1 MFIGRDKELKLLEE
15 KYSAKTAQLVVIYGR
30 RRIGKSALVDH
41 FLQGKSHYLKFEGLE
56 NEDTKTQIEEFVR
69 SLAKQLRDPG
79 LAALRFDSW
88 SDLFT
93 YLTEKIF
100 NSTQRKIIFLDEFQ
114 WLAVKQSKLVSLMKY
129 YWDNHWKQQNI
140 MLILCGSVA
149 SYMIRRVIKSKA
161 LYGRINLEILLR
173 QLQPNQST
181 KLFQAKRNPEET
193 LKYLL
198 VFGGVPK
205 YLEEINLKQ
214 SFKQNIN
221 RLCFDK
227 AGFLFNESER
237 IFYSQFKE
245 TKIYKS
251 IINFLQASP
260 HSFLEI
266 SQKLNFKSGGGL
278 KLYLDNLEDAEMI
291 RSFIPFAAGAKSKSK
306 KYKLS
311 DEFLVFY
318 YKFIQ
323 PYEKDIK
330 ESCQHDWF
338 GLTVEKQW
346 QSWLGFAFERFCL
359 KHAYYLAE
367 RMGFS
372 CEFLGATPY
381 FRKEDKAFQID
392 LIYKRADKVIVL
404 CEVKYHNQAI
414 NSKIIPE
421 IERKIALLPIPQDHS
436 LEKALITVNGID
448 DALRNSEYFDYVL
461 DVKDILDLK

>member
-1 MFIGRDKELKLLEE
+1 MFIGREKELKLLEE

-30 RRIGKSALVDH
+30 RRVGKSALVNQ
-41 FLQGKSHYLKFEGLE
+41 FLDEKPNCLKFEGLE
-56 NEDTKTQIEEFVR
+56 NEDTQTQIENFIQ
-69 SLAKQLRDPG
+69 SLAKQLQDPS
-79 LAALRFDSW
+79 LAVLKFDSW
-88 SDLFT
+88 SDLFS
-93 YLTEKIF
+93 YLTEKVF
-100 NSTQRKIIFLDEFQ
+100 NTSKRKIIFLDEFQ
-114 WLAVKQSKLVSLMKY
+114 WLAAKQSKLVSLIKY

-161 LYGRINLEILLR
+161 LYGRINLELLVK
-173 QLQPNQST
+173 QLEPKQAT
-181 KLFQAKRNPEET
+181 KFFQGKRNPEEI

-198 VFGGVPK
+198 ILGGVPK

-227 AGFLFNESER
+227 EGFLFNESER

-245 TKIYKS
+245 SKTYKS
-251 IINFLQASP
+251 IISFVQESP

-266 SQKLNFKSGGGL
+266 SKKLKFKSGGGL
-278 KLYLDNLEDAEMI
+278 NSYLENLEQAEMI
-291 RSFIPFAAGAKSKSK
+291 RSFISFDAPFNTKFK

-311 DEFLVFY
+311 DEFLTFY
-318 YKFIQ
+318 YKFIR
-323 PYEKDIK
+323 PYKKDIK
-330 ESCQHDWF
+330 GSSEHDWF

-359 KHAYYLAE
+359 KHAYYLAKQ
-367 RMGFS
+367 MGFDR
-372 CEFLGATPY
+372 EFLGAAPY
-381 FRKEDKAFQID
+381 FKKDDKAFQVD
-392 LIYKRADKVIVL
+392 LVYKRADKVIVL

-414 NSKIIPE
+414 SSKIIPE
-421 IERKIALLPIPQDHS
+421 IERKIELLPIPKDHS

-448 DALRNSEYFDYVL
+448 DALKNSEYFDYVL
-461 DVKDILDLK
+461 DVKDILGLK